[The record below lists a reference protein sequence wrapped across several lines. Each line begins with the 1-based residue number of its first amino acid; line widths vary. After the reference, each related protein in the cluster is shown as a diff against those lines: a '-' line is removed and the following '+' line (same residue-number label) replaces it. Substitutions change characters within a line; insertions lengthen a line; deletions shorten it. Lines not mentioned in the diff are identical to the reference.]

1 MNRFLRNAHRLAAV
15 LVAGVALLGTNAT
28 RAQTPLFYSILAQ
41 QAGLVLCDATSIT
54 SSLVGTLVYNLPA
67 GSNNTIQRI
76 VVNGGPPLDLLGSVF
91 PNQGKFPATSISI
104 GIVSTPLPYTVVA
117 TVHPAVGGVPTGFGT
132 TVSVSC
138 DGAGRGSMSIVAQY
152 VPAPA
157 SVPTLDPAAI
167 ALLAAI
173 LAISSAG
180 YLTRRRNRARVPR

>member
-1 MNRFLRNAHRLAAV
+1 MNRLLRNADRLAVILVAAVAV
-15 LVAGVALLGTNAT
+15 LGATPT

-41 QAGLVLCDATSIT
+41 QAGLVVCDPTSIT
-54 SSLVGTLVYNLPA
+54 SPLVGTLVYNLPA

-104 GIVSTPLPYTVVA
+104 GIVSTPLPYTVVV
-117 TVHPAVGGVPTGFGT
+117 TVHPAVGGAPTGFGT
-132 TVSVSC
+132 TISVSC
-138 DGAGRGSMSIVAQY
+138 DDAGRGSMSIAAQF

-157 SVPTLDPAAI
+157 SVPALDPAAI

-173 LAISSAG
+173 LAVSSAWH
-180 YLTRRRNRARVPR
+180 LTRRRRRARASG